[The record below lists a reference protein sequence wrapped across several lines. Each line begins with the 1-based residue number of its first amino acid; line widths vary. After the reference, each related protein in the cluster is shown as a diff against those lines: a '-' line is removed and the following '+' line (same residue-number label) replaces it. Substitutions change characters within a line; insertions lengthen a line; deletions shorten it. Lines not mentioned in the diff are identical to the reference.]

1 MKCNNHEWNYDTC
14 SPEKQNN
21 GANSIEIIVIPNE
34 FYQTRKIFIA
44 KSIIYGIRDT
54 YAWITISITSPNIGI
69 ENSEN
74 NNCERHEV
82 SDQFWFWEAAVQSHW
97 GQ

>member
-1 MKCNNHEWNYDTC
+1 MQCNNHEWNYDTC

-54 YAWITISITSPNIGI
+54 YAWITISITSPNIGSCSTI
-69 ENSEN
+69 TLGTIS
-74 NNCERHEV
+74 
-82 SDQFWFWEAAVQSHW
+82 STSS
-97 GQ
+97 